1 MTCTFLCA
9 ICTIKAQNIK
19 LFTEADSLFSVQR
32 YFEASVAYER
42 ILFSGSN
49 EGDRYYAIIRKTQC
63 LKQQRLFDQAIN
75 FLKPYLTE
83 TLPDSARY
91 QLFTEQVVCAYLSG
105 NYENAVSAIEQAN
118 IQFSSRKPDAKLLL
132 IKVLSLN
139 KLQQWNKAE
148 KAYISF
154 FNAGNDAANYENPY
168 LKLPRLKSVNKAQ
181 WLSTFIPGAG
191 QLYAGK
197 PLEALVSIIIQ
208 GAGLYYGI
216 TSFLDHYYL
225 SAWLAGAGLFGSFHM
240 GGVRRSEVLVN
251 QYNQKQADAFNRHV
265 EELLLKEQRRH

>member
-9 ICTIKAQNIK
+9 IYTINAQDIK
-19 LFTEADSLFSVQR
+19 LLTEADSLFSVQR

-49 EGDRYYAIIRKTQC
+49 INDRYYAINRKTQC
-63 LKQQRLFDQAIN
+63 LKQQRLFDQAVN

-91 QLFTEQVVCAYLSG
+91 QLFTEQIVCDYLAG
-105 NYENAVSAIEQAN
+105 NYENAVSAVEQINIE
-118 IQFSSRKPDAKLLL
+118 FSSRKPDAKLLL
-132 IKVLSLN
+132 IEILSLN
-139 KLQQWNKAE
+139 KLQRWNRAAE
-148 KAYISF
+148 VYAAF
-154 FNAGNDAANYENPY
+154 FSEGKPATYENPY
-168 LKLPRLKSVNKAQ
+168 VHLPRLKSVNKAQ

-197 PLEALVSIIIQ
+197 PLEAFVSIIIQ

>member
-1 MTCTFLCA
+1 MG
-9 ICTIKAQNIK
+9 
-19 LFTEADSLFSVQR
+19 
-32 YFEASVAYER
+32 YER

-49 EGDRYYAIIRKTQC
+49 TIDRFYAINRKTQC
-63 LKQQRLFDQAIN
+63 LKQQRLFDQAVN

-91 QLFTEQVVCAYLSG
+91 QLFTEQIVCAYLAG
-105 NYENAVSAIEQAN
+105 NYENAVSIVEQTN
-118 IQFSSRKPDAKLLL
+118 IQFSSRKPDAKLL
-132 IKVLSLN
+132 IIEILSLN
-139 KLQQWNKAE
+139 KLQQWNKAAE
-148 KAYISF
+148 VYTAF
-154 FNAGNDAANYENPY
+154 FNAGKDPATYDNPY
-168 LKLPRLKSVNKAQ
+168 LKLPRLKSVDKAQ

-191 QLYAGK
+191 QIYAGK

-251 QYNQKQADAFNRHV
+251 QYNQKKLTRLTGMWKNCC
-265 EELLLKEQRRH
+265 

>member
-9 ICTIKAQNIK
+9 IFIINAQDTK
-19 LFTEADSLFSVQR
+19 LLAEADSLFSAQQ

-49 EGDRYYAIIRKTQC
+49 TIDRYYAINRKTQC
-63 LKQQRLFDQAIN
+63 LKQQRLFDQAVN

-91 QLFTEQVVCAYLSG
+91 QLFTEQIVCAYLAG
-105 NYENAVSAIEQAN
+105 NYENAVSVVEQTN
-118 IQFSSRKPDAKLLL
+118 IQFSSRKPDPKLLL
-132 IKVLSLN
+132 IEILSLN
-139 KLQQWNKAE
+139 KLQQWNKAAE
-148 KAYISF
+148 VYTAF
-154 FNAGNDAANYENPY
+154 FNAGKSATHENPY
-168 LKLPRLKSVNKAQ
+168 LKLPRLKSINKAQ

-191 QLYAGK
+191 QIYAGK

-216 TSFLDHYYL
+216 TSFLNHYYL
-225 SAWLAGAGLFGSFHM
+225 SAWLGGAGLFGSFHM

-251 QYNQKQADAFNRHV
+251 QYNQKQAEGFNRYV
-265 EELLLKEQRRH
+265 EELLLKEMQRN

>member
-9 ICTIKAQNIK
+9 ICTINAQDIK
-19 LFTEADSLFSVQR
+19 LLTEADSLFSVQR
-32 YFEASVAYER
+32 YLEASIAYER

-49 EGDRYYAIIRKTQC
+49 TNDRYYAIIRKTQC
-63 LKQQRLFDQAIN
+63 LKQQRLFDQAVN

-91 QLFTEQVVCAYLSG
+91 QLFTEQIVCAYLAGS
-105 NYENAVSAIEQAN
+105 YENAISLVEQIN
-118 IQFSSRKPDAKLLL
+118 IQFSARKPDTKLLL
-132 IKVLSLN
+132 IEVLCLN
-139 KLQQWNKAE
+139 KWQQWNRAAE
-148 KAYISF
+148 VYTAF
-154 FNAGNDAANYENPY
+154 FGAWKSATYENPY
-168 LKLPRLKSVNKAQ
+168 LHLPRLKSVNKAQ

-191 QLYAGK
+191 QIYAGK

-251 QYNQKQADAFNRHV
+251 QYNQKQANAFNRHV
-265 EELLLKEQRRH
+265 EELLLEEQRRH